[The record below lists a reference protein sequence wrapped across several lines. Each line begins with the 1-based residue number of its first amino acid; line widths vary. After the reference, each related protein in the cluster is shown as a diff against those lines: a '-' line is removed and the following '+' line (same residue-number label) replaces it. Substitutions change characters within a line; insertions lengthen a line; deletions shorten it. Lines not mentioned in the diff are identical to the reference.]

1 MRFLLMI
8 ARGAFFNGR
17 RKAIRIIPQHRN
29 ERERSLE
36 SQFFTANSAPLFTL
50 AELSR
55 RTAASSENDKHKSV
69 TAAHPIWL
77 AQRKRD
83 VIPSGRNGKQPLP
96 LRLDNHFPANIRS
109 GKQLFP
115 LHSLMDLI

>member
-1 MRFLLMI
+1 
-8 ARGAFFNGR
+8 
-17 RKAIRIIPQHRN
+17 
-29 ERERSLE
+29 
-36 SQFFTANSAPLFTL
+36 L
-50 AELSR
+50 AKLSR

-69 TAAHPIWL
+69 AAAAAAHPIWL

-83 VIPSGRNGKQPLP
+83 VIPSGRNGKQP